1 MKRKVLCAF
10 SLIVWVLTACTILSL
25 KIEEQMTA
33 RVVTASRN
41 AYGSNVLPLESL
53 SYDGTSYH
61 LFEMVD
67 GSGWESG
74 PRARELDS
82 QGYSIV
88 DREYDDVQQVMAAP
102 SYNAK
107 LIQFSSRPLRKGELL
122 EELPERESADDVYL
136 AVFPKPVPEFSVL
149 PTSMGLE
156 GRTET
161 ALLLSA
167 TNAAQPFLEARAR
180 DQLYQAAELRPYIHP
195 MAAAYT
201 RVYSLRAV
209 EQFMEGVPR
218 LALLLVMLL
227 FPVVLWVGSCVLL
240 RKWDRGGW
248 LIPVN
253 IAIAGLDAVC
263 MACVLGSVALP
274 SSLLPADMIF
284 DFGHYTNEFGQIF
297 DILSAFG
304 DAQITQS
311 VLHTA
316 ETTLRMAVVILSAG
330 FLFAVSVI
338 MAEGFIC
345 RIINKKALSAFTH
358 DDRSGVKRSC
368 KIF

>member
-1 MKRKVLCAF
+1 MKRKALCVV
-10 SLIVWVLTACTILSL
+10 SLILWVLMACTILSF

-33 RVVTASRN
+33 RVVTADRN
-41 AYGSNVLPLESL
+41 SYGPAVLPLESL
-53 SYDGTSYH
+53 SYDGAGYH

-67 GSGWESG
+67 GSGWENG
-74 PRARELDS
+74 PRARELDGR
-82 QGYSIV
+82 GYAIV
-88 DREYDDVQQVMAAP
+88 DRGHDGIQQVTASP

-107 LIQFSSRPLRKGELL
+107 LIEFASRPLREGELL
-122 EELPERESADDVYL
+122 EELSGQEPADDVYL
-136 AVFPKPVPEFSVL
+136 AVFPEPVPELGLLS
-149 PTSMGLE
+149 TSMGLE

-167 TNAAQPFLEARAR
+167 ADAAQPFLEARAR

-195 MAAAYT
+195 MTAAYT

-209 EQFMEGVPR
+209 EQFMEDVPQ

-227 FPVVLWVGSCVLL
+227 FPVVLWVGSCVLTS
-240 RKWDRGGW
+240 KGNRGGW

-263 MACVLGSVALP
+263 MAHLLDGVELP
-274 SSLLPADMIF
+274 PSLLPAEMIF
-284 DFGHYTNEFGQIF
+284 DFRHYTGEFGQIF
-297 DILSAFG
+297 DTLRSFG
-304 DAQITQS
+304 DAQITRG
-311 VLHTA
+311 VLCAA
-316 ETTLRMAVVILSAG
+316 ENALRMAVVILFVG

-345 RIINKKALSAFTH
+345 RIINKKALLVLAYADRGSA
-358 DDRSGVKRSC
+358 
-368 KIF
+368 I